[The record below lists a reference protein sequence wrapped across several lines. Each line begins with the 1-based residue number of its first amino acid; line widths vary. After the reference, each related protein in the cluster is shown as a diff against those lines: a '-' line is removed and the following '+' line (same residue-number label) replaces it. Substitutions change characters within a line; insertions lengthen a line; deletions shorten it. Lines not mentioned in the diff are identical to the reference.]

1 MFDIGWQEI
10 LIIAVVVVIVVG
22 PKDLP
27 KVLRAVGHWTAK
39 ARSMVR
45 EFQGHLDDM
54 VRESEL
60 DEFKKEI
67 EKAADEPLGE
77 AYEHIVGDDGAMADA
92 FEYGGEEFKSI
103 ESQGDKK
110 DPDEGNTTVAEADD
124 AEPVTAPE
132 TAPETEKPAAAAAK
146 D

>member
-10 LIIAVVVVIVVG
+10 LMIAVVVVIVVG

-27 KVLRAVGHWTAK
+27 RVLRTVGQWTAK

-45 EFQGHLDDM
+45 EFQGHLDEM

-60 DEFKKEI
+60 EDFKKEI
-67 EKAADEPLGE
+67 ENAADEPLGQ

-92 FEYGGEEFKSI
+92 FDFGGEEFKSI
-103 ESQGDKK
+103 ESDTAEKK
-110 DPDEGNTTVAEADD
+110 SEGAEAEPAVETDKP
-124 AEPVTAPE
+124 AEPAAEP
-132 TAPETEKPAAAAAK
+132 AKPDKPAEATTK

>member
-10 LIIAVVVVIVVG
+10 FIIAVVVIIIVG

-27 KVLRAVGHWTAK
+27 RVLRTVGLWTGK

-60 DEFKKEI
+60 EDFKKEI
-67 EKAADEPLGE
+67 QKAADEPLGQ

-92 FEYGGEEFKSI
+92 FEFGGEEFDSI
-103 ESQGDKK
+103 ESDTEKKKNEDAGDE
-110 DPDEGNTTVAEADD
+110 PEAVP
-124 AEPVTAPE
+124 EPE
-132 TAPETEKPAAAAAK
+132 TPVKAVAK